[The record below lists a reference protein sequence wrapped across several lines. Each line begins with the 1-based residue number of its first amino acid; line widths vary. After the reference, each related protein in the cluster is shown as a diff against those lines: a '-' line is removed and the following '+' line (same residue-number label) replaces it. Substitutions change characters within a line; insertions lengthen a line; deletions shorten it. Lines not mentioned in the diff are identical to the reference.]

1 MNRFANSDSDQA
13 TRALVP
19 FYNHGTEYI
28 LIRNDIDKAIE
39 RVLLSGEYEHGVEV
53 EAFEREF
60 AEYLGMSHAI
70 TTGSCHDAMY
80 RGLLALGVSSGHEVI
95 TTANTDIACTVAIR
109 RTGATVVFAD
119 IDKRTHN
126 LDPDDLIARITP
138 RTRAILAIHMYG
150 HPADMTSISRI
161 AREHDLLVVED
172 AAIAVGATFEGKL
185 AGTIGDIGCFSHA
198 PSKILSNCGDGGTLV
213 TRDEDLADR
222 VRHQFI
228 YWQLR
233 ASRTTVS
240 GIQMSKGFEIIEEG
254 MHGRLVEISA
264 AILRAKLQ
272 HLDEWV
278 TSRRRIAEIYSERM
292 SGLDIVLPE
301 EVGDITHAYRN
312 FVVRVQHRDQVRRR
326 LAECGIETGMH
337 YTPPLHLQPVYA
349 SLGYR
354 AGDLPVTERVAE
366 ELFTLPIYPHL
377 REEQVDWICE
387 AMSTAVG

>member
-1 MNRFANSDSDQA
+1 MH
-13 TRALVP
+13 VP
-19 FYNHGTEYI
+19 FYDHGTEYR
-28 LIRNDIDKAIE
+28 LIREDIDTAIK
-39 RVLLSGEYEHGVEV
+39 RVLLSGQYEQDCEV
-53 EAFEREF
+53 AAFEREF
-60 AEYLGMSHAI
+60 SEYLGMPCAVV
-70 TTGSCHDAMY
+70 TGSCYDAIY
-80 RGLLALGVSSGHEVI
+80 RGLLGLKIGQGDEVV
-95 TTANTDIACTVAIR
+95 TAANTDIACSAAIR
-109 RTGATVVFAD
+109 RTGAKVVFAD
-119 IDKRTHN
+119 IDERTHN
-126 LDPDDLIARITP
+126 LDPDDVIARITP

-150 HPADMTSISRI
+150 HPADMTSILRI
-161 AREHDLLVVED
+161 AQAHGLYVVED
-172 AAIAVGATFEGKL
+172 AAVAVGATYACRL
-185 AGTIGDIGCFSHA
+185 VGTFGDIGCFSHA

-264 AILRAKLQ
+264 AILRAKLK

-278 TSRRRIAEIYSERM
+278 TSRRRIAKIYSERM